1 MKTLITAMLV
11 VIVAIG
17 CSAMFQSGSTS
28 VESKY
33 TRKDFKAAKDTIS
46 NRDSLLVLCRNY
58 AKNATGINAVRD
70 VQDSW
75 MELNSKDALA
85 YYKEEYRNN
94 PQSAICTY
102 LYGRLLPNR
111 LERLKMGRK
120 TIELAPDWSYGY
132 RLALYCYYTHLF
144 LEQGD
149 AETIDSLKTTFSGDE
164 ELFYKF
170 DAMYKDRWFNG
181 KMMFHY
187 YLYKGDVNGAKEEL
201 DNAHTWNWSWVKE
214 AEELLRAKTGEYP
227 KSEGDDS
234 NN

>member
-1 MKTLITAMLV
+1 MKILITMILV

-17 CSAMFQSGSTS
+17 CSVIFQSGSTS
-28 VESKY
+28 AESKY
-33 TRKDFKAAKDTIS
+33 SRLDFKAAKDTIS
-46 NRDSLLVLCRNY
+46 NKDSLCVLCRNY
-58 AKNATGINAVRD
+58 AKNATGINAIRD

-85 YYKEEYRNN
+85 YYKEEYQSN
-94 PQSAICTY
+94 PQSARCTY

-132 RLALYCYYTHLF
+132 RLSLYCYYTHLF

-149 AETIDSLKTTFSGDE
+149 AETRDSLKVTFPMDE
-164 ELFYKF
+164 ELFHKF
-170 DAMYKDRWFNG
+170 DALYNDRWFNG

-187 YLYKGDVNGAKEEL
+187 CLYKGDIGAAKDEL
-201 DNAHTWNWSWVKE
+201 EKARSWSWSWADE
-214 AEELLRAKTGEYP
+214 AEKLFRAETGEYP
-227 KSEGDDS
+227 ESEDDDF
-234 NN
+234 ND